1 MALFLGVSDNSN
13 LRYPSNLPRK
23 AGAREHA
30 YFLKEIPDARRLRVA
45 IIDALERAS
54 LPVWTDEK
62 RRTMLHFV
70 IVGGGPTG
78 CEFAGELADFVG
90 ADLSSKYEKDI
101 ISMIQVTLL
110 QSGDSLLTQFEE
122 SLQKM
127 AVSNFHSRVNIEFNA
142 RVVSVNANKLE
153 LADGRTIDYGLL
165 VWAAG
170 NATRPIVAKI
180 IEKVTG
186 VQKEEATKKRRKL
199 TVDPWLR
206 VKGATNVFALGDC
219 ATIDG
224 ESLPATA
231 QVAGQQGAY
240 IGRLV
245 SKAININGK
254 DAPVLRDAEDKEV
267 SPFHF
272 LSLGAMAYL
281 GNDRAVVQVDASD
294 SRQLAFGG
302 RIAFFLWRSVYAVKQ
317 VDVRNRV
324 LVLFDWFKARAFGRD
339 STSIPILVCPE
350 DILIRRFFQLSSVW
364 MAACGV
370 QIRSLYIL
378 ILTVNLC
385 LCLCLLP

>member
-1 MALFLGVSDNSN
+1 MYSQLVDHAFCLHCSQG
-13 LRYPSNLPRK
+13 
-23 AGAREHA
+23 GAREHA

-45 IIDALERAS
+45 IIDALERAV
-54 LPVWTDEK
+54 LPVWTDAE
-62 RRTMLHFV
+62 RQRMLHFV

-90 ADLSSKYEKDI
+90 ADIASKYEQDI
-101 ISMIQVTLL
+101 ISHIQVTLL

-127 AVSNFHSRVNIEFNA
+127 AVDNFRSRVRVEFNA
-142 RVVSVNANKLE
+142 RVTKVNESTLE
-153 LADGRTIDYGLL
+153 LADGRVVDYGIL

-170 NATRPIVAKI
+170 NATRPITAKL
-180 IEKVTG
+180 IEKISG
-186 VQKEEATKKRRKL
+186 LRKEEATKKRRKL
-199 TVDPWLR
+199 VVDPWLR
-206 VKGATNVFALGDC
+206 VLGVKNVFALGDC

-224 ESLPATA
+224 DSLPATA

-245 SKAININGK
+245 SKAININGEGP
-254 DAPVLRDAEDKEV
+254 PVLRDAEYKQV

-281 GNDRAVVQVDASD
+281 GNDRAVVQFEASEK
-294 SRQLAFGG
+294 RNLAFGG

-339 STSIPILVCPE
+339 ST
-350 DILIRRFFQLSSVW
+350 LSV
-364 MAACGV
+364 A
-370 QIRSLYIL
+370 
-378 ILTVNLC
+378 ILTVWT
-385 LCLCLLP
+385 